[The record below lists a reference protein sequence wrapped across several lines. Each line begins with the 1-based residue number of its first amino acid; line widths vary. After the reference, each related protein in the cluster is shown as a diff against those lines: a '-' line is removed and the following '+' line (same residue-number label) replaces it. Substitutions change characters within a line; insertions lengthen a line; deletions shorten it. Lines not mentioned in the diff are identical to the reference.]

1 MHSRFAGSRL
11 RARVGFT
18 LIELLTV
25 IAIIGIL
32 AAIIIP
38 TVGKVRVTAK
48 KAQCV
53 ARLRQW
59 GNAVGLIANDY
70 KSNIP
75 LFYNANSGFIYDNYL
90 NPKGLE
96 MKVEDATNNTSSR
109 NLKPTEAMTQCPN
122 GLNGGNGQNRQYA
135 FVVPLGLATKDA
147 RVFGLFTPQY
157 YYRMGDAAAPAKLL
171 LMIENDA
178 GGTQIVVR
186 PQSQA
191 EIKTELNTKVVP
203 VQKTDGRIRHG
214 GVVNALFLDG
224 HVAGL
229 NISDTDYDNTESREK
244 LTQWFTLK

>member
-1 MHSRFAGSRL
+1 MHSRSEASRL

-59 GNAVGLIANDY
+59 GNAVGLAANDY
-70 KSNIP
+70 KNKVP
-75 LFYNANSGFIYDNYL
+75 LFYKNDNGFIYDPYFSA
-90 NPKGLE
+90 KS
-96 MKVEDATNNTSSR
+96 MIVDDATRGTASR
-109 NLKPTEAMTQCPN
+109 DLRPTEAMTQCPN
-122 GLNGGNGQNRQYA
+122 GLSGGNGSNRQYA
-135 FVVPLGLATKDA
+135 FAVPIGLATKDA
-147 RVFGLFTPQY
+147 RLFGNANPQY
-157 YYRMGDAAAPAKLL
+157 YYGMGDAAAPAKLL
-171 LMIENDA
+171 LMMENDA
-178 GGTQIVVR
+178 GGTQVVIR
-186 PQSQA
+186 PASA
-191 EIKTELNTKVVP
+191 GDIKTELNTKVVP
-203 VQKTDGRIRHG
+203 VQKTADRIRHG
-214 GVVNALFLDG
+214 GIANALFLDG